1 MLVLIKLYPI
11 GRLTEK
17 LGIEEHSS
25 VLQLPCVVE
34 NQLCGSYDKGD
45 NFLSKNVFAINSK
58 GLYDFENKIVE
69 QAVRDNLSKWQKVV

>member
-1 MLVLIKLYPI
+1 MKIAKSLLENGP
-11 GRLTEK
+11 
-17 LGIEEHSS
+17 
-25 VLQLPCVVE
+25 LQRAE
-34 NQLCGSYDKGD
+34 YNQLCGSYDKGD